1 MPISKAY
8 RHLLFLQIKKKCVDH
23 NWSKYL
29 LIASNGEYFRTH
41 TSFQRNERNDDAIY
55 QGILGPDIESHDLF
69 NNVKLRHGQ
78 PRLII

>member
-8 RHLLFLQIKKKCVDH
+8 TFAIFTNKIKYVVH

-41 TSFQRNERNDDAIY
+41 LSFLRNDDAIY
-55 QGILGPDIESHDLF
+55 QGILVPEVLT
-69 NNVKLRHGQ
+69 
-78 PRLII
+78 